1 MKKILLG
8 LVATVM
14 LSVAG
19 NAQDLSK
26 LSQDVNFKLYLKNQF
41 EFTKKATD
49 INKVKELL
57 SDGKIDESEINAF
70 YRAFSTNEAN
80 FSTYIKVQNNLYTSL
95 NEVYN
100 LDEVNQDVLIPIIE
114 DVYITDLI
122 QVLERSTCRQKYVRA
137 ITTAAAAAVIG
148 HGGCIALDPTV
159 LGGILCH
166 GAVAVLQWNAGQDAL
181 DAYHECIRG

>member
-1 MKKILLG
+1 MKKLLFG

-49 INKVKELL
+49 INKLKELL
-57 SDGKIDESEINAF
+57 SDSKIDKSEINAF
-70 YRAFSTNEAN
+70 YKAFSTNEEN

-95 NEVYN
+95 NDEYN
-100 LDEVNQDVLIPIIE
+100 LDEVSQEVLIPIIE
-114 DVYITDLI
+114 EVYIKDLLP
-122 QVLERSTCRQKYVRA
+122 VLESTCRERYIRA
-137 ITTAAAAAVIG
+137 ITTAAAFAVIE
-148 HGGCIALDPTV
+148 HAGCIALDPTV

-166 GAVAVLQWNAGQDAL
+166 GAVALIQWNAGQDAL
-181 DAYHECIRG
+181 DAYHACIRG